1 MYKIEDI
8 EPGKSYGCKFK
19 VTTMLDSMG
28 RPAPNL
34 SDVPLKGPGEYEG
47 FGVIQVRDS
56 ASKLVE
62 LYDTKARKTF
72 RVDFDS
78 IWDIDDVEYVEEPTA
93 EKGYPSYDAVNSKD

>member
-8 EPGKSYGCKFK
+8 EIGKSYGCKFK
-19 VTTMLDSMG
+19 VTTMLDTMG

-47 FGVIQVRDS
+47 FGVIQVRDLQ
-56 ASKLVE
+56 SKLVE

-72 RVDFDS
+72 RVEFDS
-78 IWDIDDVEYVEEPTA
+78 IWDIDDVEYVEDTKNE
-93 EKGYPSYDAVNSKD
+93 E